1 MARLDSW
8 LWSVRLYK
16 TRSAATAGVRGGH
29 VKVND
34 EAAKPAQEIK
44 PGDIV
49 RVWRDEAER
58 IVEVVDSSLT
68 KRVGASL
75 AVKAY
80 HDRTPEKP
88 PPIPAMA
95 GRVAVRDRGA
105 GRPTKKERRAL
116 EALRGFRR
124 IGSSDWGE

>member
-8 LWSVRLYK
+8 LWGVRLYK

-34 EAAKPAQEIK
+34 ESAKPAQVLA

-49 RVWRDEAER
+49 RVRSGEDER
-58 IVEVVDSSLT
+58 IVEVVDASLA

-80 HDRTPEKP
+80 IDRTPEKP
-88 PPIPAMA
+88 PPIIEMT
-95 GRVAVRDRGA
+95 GRIAVRERGA
-105 GRPTKKERRAL
+105 GRPTKRERRDL
-116 EALRGFRR
+116 DKLRGF
-124 IGSSDWGE
+124 EH

>member
-1 MARLDSW
+1 MASG

-16 TRSAATAGVRGGH
+16 TRSSATAGVRGGH

-34 EAAKPAQEIK
+34 EAAKPAQDLK
-44 PGDIV
+44 AGDIV
-49 RVWRDEAER
+49 RVWRDDAER
-58 IVEVVDSSLT
+58 IVEVVDPTLV

-116 EALRGFRR
+116 DALRDVRSVEQAG
-124 IGSSDWGE
+124 WGE

>member
-34 EAAKPAQEIK
+34 EATKPAAEIRA
-44 PGDIV
+44 GDVV
-49 RVWRDEAER
+49 RVWRDEVER
-58 IVEVVDSSLT
+58 IVEVVDPSLT
-68 KRVGASL
+68 KRVGAAV

-80 HDRTPEKP
+80 LDRTPEKP

-95 GRVAVRDRGA
+95 GRVAVRERGA

-116 EALRGFRR
+116 EALRGFRG
-124 IGSSDWGE
+124 IDQSTFGD

>member
-8 LWSVRLYK
+8 LWGVRLYK

-34 EAAKPAQEIK
+34 ESAKPAQVLA

-49 RVWRDEAER
+49 RVRSGEDER
-58 IVEVVDSSLT
+58 IVEVVDASLV

-80 HDRTPEKP
+80 LDRTPEKP
-88 PPIPAMA
+88 PPIIEMT
-95 GRVAVRDRGA
+95 GRIAVRERGA
-105 GRPTKKERRAL
+105 GRPTKRERRDL
-116 EALRGFRR
+116 DKLRGF
-124 IGSSDWGE
+124 EH

>member
-8 LWSVRLYK
+8 LWAVRLYK

-34 EAAKPAQEIK
+34 EAVKPAAEIK

-49 RVWRDEAER
+49 RVWRDDDVR
-58 IVEVVDSSLT
+58 IVEVVDPSLT

-80 HDRTPEKP
+80 VDRTPEKP

-95 GRVAVRDRGA
+95 GRIAVRERGT

-116 EALRGFRR
+116 EALRGFP
-124 IGSSDWGE
+124 GLDQSTYGD

>member
-8 LWSVRLYK
+8 LWGVRLYK

-34 EAAKPAQEIK
+34 ESAKPAQLLA

-49 RVWRDEAER
+49 RVRSGEDER
-58 IVEVVDSSLT
+58 IVEVVDASLV

-80 HDRTPEKP
+80 LDRTPEKP
-88 PPIPAMA
+88 PPIIEMT
-95 GRVAVRDRGA
+95 GRIAVRERGA
-105 GRPTKKERRAL
+105 GRPTKRERRDL
-116 EALRGFRR
+116 DKLRGF
-124 IGSSDWGE
+124 EH